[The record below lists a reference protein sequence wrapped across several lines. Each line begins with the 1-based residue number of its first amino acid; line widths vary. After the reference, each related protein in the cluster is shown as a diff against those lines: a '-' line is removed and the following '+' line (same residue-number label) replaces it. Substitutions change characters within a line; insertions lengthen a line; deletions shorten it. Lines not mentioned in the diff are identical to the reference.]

1 MRPTVSIIIPV
12 FNGINFFE
20 EALKSVVQQ
29 SYDNIEIVVVN
40 DGCIIDKA
48 YGSSCIYDGY
58 CIDNHQ
64 ENSKLHIMYQ
74 LITEP
79 TRISQ

>member
-1 MRPTVSIIIPV
+1 MQPTVSIIIPV

-40 DGCIIDKA
+40 DGCKYDKYYKKIIKNTFHIKILDILNLKKIKA
-48 YGSSCIYDGY
+48 
-58 CIDNHQ
+58 
-64 ENSKLHIMYQ
+64 
-74 LITEP
+74 
-79 TRISQ
+79 

>member
-1 MRPTVSIIIPV
+1 MQPTVSIIIPV

-40 DGCIIDKA
+40 DGCKYDKYYKKIIKK
-48 YGSSCIYDGY
+48 Y
-58 CIDNHQ
+58 
-64 ENSKLHIMYQ
+64 
-74 LITEP
+74 
-79 TRISQ
+79 ISYKDIRYFKFEKK